1 MSSNTKKK
9 RKLTWIDGAVIA
21 LLCLALICALVVIS
35 RHALS
40 RSLRVIDAEYQ
51 SYTSSA
57 AAEAMVIRGE
67 HLISAPT
74 AGYFKPYYEEGSK
87 VAAGSAIGAMADDP
101 DGEGSTQVYSGA
113 YSGTVSFQ
121 MDGWEEI
128 LNAEAM
134 NSTDRSALIRLYQE
148 GSVQANSENTVDSTS
163 SGRTVAKIVDN
174 FQGCHV
180 LLWLEQPPHQF
191 VNDGCAIFTY
201 ETDSGPSSPITAQVE
216 ENGMLDDGRYYLM
229 LNVPATVTEMV
240 ELRHLDCTLQGE
252 TIAGILLPEEA
263 VVIDGTGQAGVWI
276 VRDGQLEYCPISIS
290 GRFEGNCFTD
300 DIEEHTLIVTVPVR
314 AREGMKYYG

>member
-1 MSSNTKKK
+1 M
-9 RKLTWIDGAVIA
+9 VIA
-21 LLCLALICALVVIS
+21 ILCLVLLCVMVVIS
-35 RHALS
+35 RHVQS
-40 RSLRVIDAEYQ
+40 RSLRVVEAEYQ
-51 SYTSSA
+51 SYTSSTP
-57 AAEAMVIRGE
+57 AEALVIRGE
-67 HLISAPT
+67 NLISAPT
-74 AGYFKPYYEEGSK
+74 AGYFKPYVEEGSK
-87 VAAGSAIGAMADDP
+87 VAAGSAIGAMSNDP

-134 NSTDRSALIRLYQE
+134 DSTDRSALIRLYQE
-148 GSVQANSENTVDSTS
+148 GSVQANSENSIDSTA

-180 LLWLEQPPHQF
+180 LLWLDQPPHQF
-191 VNDGCAIFTY
+191 VNDGCAVFAYDT
-201 ETDSGPSSPITAQVE
+201 EDGASSPIKAQVE

-229 LNVPATVTEMV
+229 LNVSATVTEMV

-252 TIAGILLPEEA
+252 TISGVLLPEES
-263 VVIDGTGQAGVWI
+263 VVIDGSGQAGVWT
-276 VRDGQLEYCPISIS
+276 VRDNMLEYCPINIS
-290 GRFEGNCFTD
+290 GRYEGNYLTD
-300 DIEEHTLIVTVPVR
+300 DIEEHTLIVTVPAK

>member
-1 MSSNTKKK
+1 MSSRIKKK
-9 RKLTWIDGAVIA
+9 RKLTWIDGVVIA
-21 LLCLALICALVVIS
+21 ILCLVLLCVIVVIS
-35 RHALS
+35 RHVQS
-40 RSLRVIDAEYQ
+40 RSLRVVEAEYQ
-51 SYTSSA
+51 SYTSSTP
-57 AAEAMVIRGE
+57 AEALVIRGE

-74 AGYFKPYYEEGSK
+74 AGYFKPYVEEGSK
-87 VAAGSAIGAMADDP
+87 VAAGSAIGAMSNDP

-134 NSTDRSALIRLYQE
+134 DSTDRSALIRLYQE
-148 GSVQANSENTVDSTS
+148 GSVQANSENSVDSTA

-180 LLWLEQPPHQF
+180 LLWLDQPPHQF
-191 VNDGCAIFTY
+191 VNDGCAVFAYDT
-201 ETDSGPSSPITAQVE
+201 EDGASSPIKAQVE

-229 LNVPATVTEMV
+229 LNVSATVTEMV

-252 TIAGILLPEEA
+252 TISGVLLPEES
-263 VVIDGTGQAGVWI
+263 VVIDGSGQAGVWT
-276 VRDGQLEYCPISIS
+276 VRDNMLEYCPINIS
-290 GRFEGNCFTD
+290 GRYEGNYLTD
-300 DIEEHTLIVTVPVR
+300 DIEEHTLIVTVPAK

>member
-1 MSSNTKKK
+1 M
-9 RKLTWIDGAVIA
+9 VIA
-21 LLCLALICALVVIS
+21 ILCLVLLCVIVVIS
-35 RHALS
+35 RHVQS
-40 RSLRVIDAEYQ
+40 RSLRVVEAEYQ
-51 SYTSSA
+51 SYTSSTP
-57 AAEAMVIRGE
+57 AEALVIRGE

-74 AGYFKPYYEEGSK
+74 AGYFKPYVEEGSK
-87 VAAGSAIGAMADDP
+87 VAAGSAIGAMSNDP

-134 NSTDRSALIRLYQE
+134 DSTDRSALIRLYQE
-148 GSVQANSENTVDSTS
+148 GSVQANSENSIDSTA

-180 LLWLEQPPHQF
+180 LLWLDQPPHQF
-191 VNDGCAIFTY
+191 VNDGCAVFTY
-201 ETDSGPSSPITAQVE
+201 DTKDGASSPIKAQVE

-229 LNVPATVTEMV
+229 LNVSATVTEMV

-252 TIAGILLPEEA
+252 TISGVLLPEES
-263 VVIDGTGQAGVWI
+263 VVIDGSGQAGVWT
-276 VRDGQLEYCPISIS
+276 VRDNMLEYCPISIS
-290 GRFEGNCFTD
+290 GRYEGNYLTD
-300 DIEEHTLIVTVPVR
+300 DIEEHTLIVTVPAK

>member
-1 MSSNTKKK
+1 M
-9 RKLTWIDGAVIA
+9 VIA
-21 LLCLALICALVVIS
+21 ILCLVLLCVIVVIS
-35 RHALS
+35 RHVQS
-40 RSLRVIDAEYQ
+40 RSLRVVEAEYQ
-51 SYTSSA
+51 SYTSSTP
-57 AAEAMVIRGE
+57 AEALVIRGE

-74 AGYFKPYYEEGSK
+74 AGYFKPYVEEGSK
-87 VAAGSAIGAMADDP
+87 VAAGSAIGSMSNDP

-134 NSTDRSALIRLYQE
+134 DSTDRSALNRKYQE
-148 GSVQANSENTVDSTS
+148 GSVQANSENSIDSTA

-180 LLWLEQPPHQF
+180 LLWLDQPPHQF
-191 VNDGCAIFTY
+191 VNDGCAVFTY
-201 ETDSGPSSPITAQVE
+201 DTEDGASSPIKAQVE

-229 LNVPATVTEMV
+229 LNVSATVTEMV

-252 TIAGILLPEEA
+252 TISGVLLPAES
-263 VVIDGTGQAGVWI
+263 VVIDGSGQAGVWT
-276 VRDGQLEYCPISIS
+276 VRDNMLEYCPISIS
-290 GRFEGNCFTD
+290 GRYEGNYLTD
-300 DIEEHTLIVTVPVR
+300 DIEEHTLIVTVPAK

>member
-1 MSSNTKKK
+1 M
-9 RKLTWIDGAVIA
+9 VIA
-21 LLCLALICALVVIS
+21 ILCLVLLCVIVVIS
-35 RHALS
+35 RHVQS
-40 RSLRVIDAEYQ
+40 RSLRVVEAEYQ
-51 SYTSSA
+51 SYTSSTP
-57 AAEAMVIRGE
+57 AEALVIRGE

-74 AGYFKPYYEEGSK
+74 AGYFKPYVEEGSK
-87 VAAGSAIGAMADDP
+87 VAAGSAIGAMSNDP

-134 NSTDRSALIRLYQE
+134 DSTDRSALIRLYQE
-148 GSVQANSENTVDSTS
+148 GSVQANSENSVDSTA

-180 LLWLEQPPHQF
+180 LLWLDQPPHQF
-191 VNDGCAIFTY
+191 VNDGCAVFAYDT
-201 ETDSGPSSPITAQVE
+201 EDGASSPIKAQVE

-229 LNVPATVTEMV
+229 LNVSATVTEMV

-252 TIAGILLPEEA
+252 TISGVLLPEES
-263 VVIDGTGQAGVWI
+263 VVIDGSGQAGVWT
-276 VRDGQLEYCPISIS
+276 VRDNMLEYCPINIS
-290 GRFEGNCFTD
+290 GRYEGNYLTD
-300 DIEEHTLIVTVPVR
+300 DIEEHTLIVTVPAK

>member
-1 MSSNTKKK
+1 M
-9 RKLTWIDGAVIA
+9 VIA
-21 LLCLALICALVVIS
+21 ILCLVLLCVMVVIS
-35 RHALS
+35 RHVQS
-40 RSLRVIDAEYQ
+40 HSLRVVEAEYQ
-51 SYTSSA
+51 SYTSSTP
-57 AAEAMVIRGE
+57 AEALVIRGE

-74 AGYFKPYYEEGSK
+74 AGYFKPYVEEGSK
-87 VAAGSAIGAMADDP
+87 VAAGSAIGAMSNDP

-134 NSTDRSALIRLYQE
+134 DSTDRSALIRLYQE
-148 GSVQANSENTVDSTS
+148 GSVQANSENSVDSTA

-180 LLWLEQPPHQF
+180 LLWLDQPPHQF
-191 VNDGCAIFTY
+191 VNDGCAVFTY
-201 ETDSGPSSPITAQVE
+201 DTEDGASSPIKAQVE

-229 LNVPATVTEMV
+229 LNVSATVTEMV

-252 TIAGILLPEEA
+252 TISGVLLPEES
-263 VVIDGTGQAGVWI
+263 VVIDGSGQAGVWT
-276 VRDGQLEYCPISIS
+276 VRDNMLEYCPISIS
-290 GRFEGNCFTD
+290 GRYEGNYLTD
-300 DIEEHTLIVTVPVR
+300 DIEEHTLIVTVPAK

>member
-1 MSSNTKKK
+1 MSSRIKKK
-9 RKLTWIDGAVIA
+9 RKLTWIDGVVIA
-21 LLCLALICALVVIS
+21 ILCLVLLCVIVVIS
-35 RHALS
+35 RHVQS
-40 RSLRVIDAEYQ
+40 RSLRVVEAEYQ
-51 SYTSSA
+51 SYTSSTP
-57 AAEAMVIRGE
+57 AEALVIRGE

-74 AGYFKPYYEEGSK
+74 AGYFKPYVEEGSK
-87 VAAGSAIGAMADDP
+87 VAAGSAIGAMSNDP

-134 NSTDRSALIRLYQE
+134 DSTDRSALIRLYQE
-148 GSVQANSENTVDSTS
+148 GSVQANSENSIDSTA

-180 LLWLEQPPHQF
+180 LLWLDQPPHQF
-191 VNDGCAIFTY
+191 VNDGCAVFTY
-201 ETDSGPSSPITAQVE
+201 DTEDGASSPIKAQVE

-229 LNVPATVTEMV
+229 LNVSATVTEMV

-252 TIAGILLPEEA
+252 TISGVLLPAES
-263 VVIDGTGQAGVWI
+263 VVIDGSGQAGVWT
-276 VRDGQLEYCPISIS
+276 VRDNMLEYCPINIS
-290 GRFEGNCFTD
+290 GRYEGNYLTD
-300 DIEEHTLIVTVPVR
+300 DIEEHTLIVTVPAK

>member
-1 MSSNTKKK
+1 MSSKIKKK
-9 RKLTWIDGAVIA
+9 RKFTWIDGVAVAILCF
-21 LLCLALICALVVIS
+21 LLLCALVVLS
-35 RHALS
+35 RHLQS
-40 RSLRVIDAEYQ
+40 RSLRVVEAEYQ

-57 AAEAMVIRGE
+57 DAEALVIRGE

-74 AGYFKPYYEEGSK
+74 AGYFKPYVEEGSK
-87 VAAGSAIGAMADDP
+87 VAAGSAIGAMSGDP
-101 DGEGSTQVYSGA
+101 DGEGSAQVYSGA

-121 MDGWEEI
+121 MDGWEDI

-134 NSTDRSALIRLYQE
+134 SSTDRSALIRLYQE
-148 GSVQANSENTVDSTS
+148 GSVQANSENTIDSTA

-180 LLWLEQPPHQF
+180 LLWLDQPPHQF
-191 VNDGCAIFTY
+191 VNDGCAVFTY
-201 ETDSGPSSPITAQVE
+201 ETEAGASSPVKAQVE

-252 TIAGILLPEEA
+252 TVSGVMLPEES
-263 VVIDGTGQAGVWI
+263 VVIDGSGQAGVWI
-276 VRDGQLEYCPISIS
+276 VRDDQLEYCPVNIS

-300 DIEEHTLIVTVPVR
+300 DIEEHTLIVTVPAK
-314 AREGMKYYG
+314 AREGIKYYG

>member
-57 AAEAMVIRGE
+57 AAEALVIRDE

>member
-1 MSSNTKKK
+1 M
-9 RKLTWIDGAVIA
+9 VIA
-21 LLCLALICALVVIS
+21 ILCLVLLCVMVVIS
-35 RHALS
+35 RHVQS
-40 RSLRVIDAEYQ
+40 RSLRVVEAEYQ
-51 SYTSSA
+51 SYTSSTP
-57 AAEAMVIRGE
+57 AEALVIRGE

-74 AGYFKPYYEEGSK
+74 AGYFKPYVEEGSK
-87 VAAGSAIGAMADDP
+87 VAAGSAIGAMSNDP

-134 NSTDRSALIRLYQE
+134 DSTDRSALIRLYQE
-148 GSVQANSENTVDSTS
+148 GSVQANSENSVDSTA

-180 LLWLEQPPHQF
+180 LLWLDQPPHQF
-191 VNDGCAIFTY
+191 VNDGCAVFTY
-201 ETDSGPSSPITAQVE
+201 DTEDGASSPIKAQVE

-229 LNVPATVTEMV
+229 LNVSATVTEMV

-252 TIAGILLPEEA
+252 TISGVLLPAES
-263 VVIDGTGQAGVWI
+263 VVIDGSGQAGVWT
-276 VRDGQLEYCPISIS
+276 VRDNMLEYCPISIS
-290 GRFEGNCFTD
+290 GRYEGNYLTD
-300 DIEEHTLIVTVPVR
+300 DIEEHTLIVTVPAK

>member
-1 MSSNTKKK
+1 M
-9 RKLTWIDGAVIA
+9 VIA
-21 LLCLALICALVVIS
+21 ILCLVLLCVIVVIS
-35 RHALS
+35 RHVQS
-40 RSLRVIDAEYQ
+40 RSLRVVEAEYQ
-51 SYTSSA
+51 SYTSSTP
-57 AAEAMVIRGE
+57 AEALVIRGE

-74 AGYFKPYYEEGSK
+74 AGYFKPYVEEGSK
-87 VAAGSAIGAMADDP
+87 VAAGSAIGAMSNDP

-134 NSTDRSALIRLYQE
+134 DSTDRSALIRLYQE
-148 GSVQANSENTVDSTS
+148 GSVQANSENSVDSTA

-180 LLWLEQPPHQF
+180 LLWLDQPPHQF
-191 VNDGCAIFTY
+191 VNDGCAVFTY
-201 ETDSGPSSPITAQVE
+201 DTEDGASSPIKAQVE

-229 LNVPATVTEMV
+229 LNVSATVTEMV

-252 TIAGILLPEEA
+252 TISGVLLPEES
-263 VVIDGTGQAGVWI
+263 VVIDGSGQAGVWT
-276 VRDGQLEYCPISIS
+276 VRDNMLEYCPINIS
-290 GRFEGNCFTD
+290 GRYEGNYLTD
-300 DIEEHTLIVTVPVR
+300 DIEEHTLIVTVPAK

>member
-1 MSSNTKKK
+1 M
-9 RKLTWIDGAVIA
+9 VIA
-21 LLCLALICALVVIS
+21 ILCLVLLCVIVVIS
-35 RHALS
+35 RHVQS
-40 RSLRVIDAEYQ
+40 RSLRVVEAEYQ
-51 SYTSSA
+51 SYTSSTP
-57 AAEAMVIRGE
+57 AEALVIRGE

-74 AGYFKPYYEEGSK
+74 AGYFKPYVEEGSK
-87 VAAGSAIGAMADDP
+87 VAAGSAIGAMSNDP

-134 NSTDRSALIRLYQE
+134 DSTDRSALIRLYQE
-148 GSVQANSENTVDSTS
+148 GSVQANSENSIDSTA

-180 LLWLEQPPHQF
+180 LLWLDQPPHQF
-191 VNDGCAIFTY
+191 VNDGCAVFTY
-201 ETDSGPSSPITAQVE
+201 ETEDGASSPIKAQVE

-229 LNVPATVTEMV
+229 LNVSATVTEMV

-252 TIAGILLPEEA
+252 TISGVLLPEES
-263 VVIDGTGQAGVWI
+263 VVIDGSGQAGVWT
-276 VRDGQLEYCPISIS
+276 VRDNMLEYCPINIS
-290 GRFEGNCFTD
+290 GRYEGNYLTD
-300 DIEEHTLIVTVPVR
+300 DIEEHTLIVTVPAK

>member
-1 MSSNTKKK
+1 M
-9 RKLTWIDGAVIA
+9 VIA
-21 LLCLALICALVVIS
+21 ILCLVLLCVIVVIS
-35 RHALS
+35 RHVQS
-40 RSLRVIDAEYQ
+40 RSLRVVEAEYQ
-51 SYTSSA
+51 SYTSSTP
-57 AAEAMVIRGE
+57 AEALVIRGE

-74 AGYFKPYYEEGSK
+74 AGYFKPYVEEGSK
-87 VAAGSAIGAMADDP
+87 VAAGSAIGAMSNDP

-134 NSTDRSALIRLYQE
+134 DSTDRSALIRLYQE
-148 GSVQANSENTVDSTS
+148 GSVQANSENSIDSTA

-180 LLWLEQPPHQF
+180 LLWLDQPPHQF
-191 VNDGCAIFTY
+191 VNDGCAVFTY
-201 ETDSGPSSPITAQVE
+201 DTEDGASSPIKAQVE

-229 LNVPATVTEMV
+229 LNVSATVTEMV

-252 TIAGILLPEEA
+252 TISGVLLPEES
-263 VVIDGTGQAGVWI
+263 VVIDGSGQAGVWT
-276 VRDGQLEYCPISIS
+276 VRDNMLEYCPINIS
-290 GRFEGNCFTD
+290 GRYEGNYLTD
-300 DIEEHTLIVTVPVR
+300 DIEEHTLIVTVPAK

>member
-1 MSSNTKKK
+1 M
-9 RKLTWIDGAVIA
+9 VIA
-21 LLCLALICALVVIS
+21 ILCLVLLCVIVVIS
-35 RHALS
+35 RHVQS
-40 RSLRVIDAEYQ
+40 RSLRVVEAEYQ
-51 SYTSSA
+51 SYTSSTP
-57 AAEAMVIRGE
+57 AEALVIRGE

-74 AGYFKPYYEEGSK
+74 AGYFKPYVEEGSK
-87 VAAGSAIGAMADDP
+87 VAAGSAIGAMSNDP
-101 DGEGSTQVYSGA
+101 DGDGSTQVYSGA

-134 NSTDRSALIRLYQE
+134 DSTDRSALIRLYQE
-148 GSVQANSENTVDSTS
+148 GSVQANSENSIDSTA

-180 LLWLEQPPHQF
+180 LLWLDQPPHQF
-191 VNDGCAIFTY
+191 VNDGCAVFTY
-201 ETDSGPSSPITAQVE
+201 ETEDGASSPIKAQVE

-229 LNVPATVTEMV
+229 LNVSATVTEMV

-252 TIAGILLPEEA
+252 TISGVLLPEES
-263 VVIDGTGQAGVWI
+263 VVIDGSGQAGVWT
-276 VRDGQLEYCPISIS
+276 VRDNMLEYCPINIS
-290 GRFEGNCFTD
+290 GRYEGNYLTD
-300 DIEEHTLIVTVPVR
+300 DIEEHTLIVTVPAK

>member
-1 MSSNTKKK
+1 MSSRIKKK
-9 RKLTWIDGAVIA
+9 RKLTWIDGVVIA
-21 LLCLALICALVVIS
+21 ILCLVLLCVIVVIS
-35 RHALS
+35 RHVQS
-40 RSLRVIDAEYQ
+40 RSLRVVEAEYQ
-51 SYTSSA
+51 SYTSSTP
-57 AAEAMVIRGE
+57 AEALVIRGE

-74 AGYFKPYYEEGSK
+74 AGYFKPYVEEGSK
-87 VAAGSAIGAMADDP
+87 VAAGSAIGAMSNDP

-134 NSTDRSALIRLYQE
+134 DSTDRSALIRLYQE
-148 GSVQANSENTVDSTS
+148 GSVQANSENSIDSTA

-180 LLWLEQPPHQF
+180 LLWLDQPPHQF
-191 VNDGCAIFTY
+191 VNDGCAVFAYDT
-201 ETDSGPSSPITAQVE
+201 EDGASSPIKAQVE

-229 LNVPATVTEMV
+229 LNVSATVTEMV

-252 TIAGILLPEEA
+252 TISGVLLPEES
-263 VVIDGTGQAGVWI
+263 VVIDGSGQAGVWT
-276 VRDGQLEYCPISIS
+276 VRDNMLEYCPINIS
-290 GRFEGNCFTD
+290 GRYEGNYLTD
-300 DIEEHTLIVTVPVR
+300 DIEEHTLIVTVPAK

>member
-1 MSSNTKKK
+1 M
-9 RKLTWIDGAVIA
+9 VIA
-21 LLCLALICALVVIS
+21 ILCLVLLCVIVVIS
-35 RHALS
+35 RHVQS
-40 RSLRVIDAEYQ
+40 RSLRVIEAEYQ
-51 SYTSSA
+51 SYTSSTP
-57 AAEAMVIRGE
+57 AEALVIRGE

-74 AGYFKPYYEEGSK
+74 AGYFKPYVEEGSK
-87 VAAGSAIGAMADDP
+87 VAAGSAIGAMSNDP

-134 NSTDRSALIRLYQE
+134 DSTDRSALIRLYQE
-148 GSVQANSENTVDSTS
+148 GSVQANSENSIDSTA

-180 LLWLEQPPHQF
+180 LLWLDQPPHQF
-191 VNDGCAIFTY
+191 VNDGCAVFTY
-201 ETDSGPSSPITAQVE
+201 DTEDGASSPIKAQVE

-229 LNVPATVTEMV
+229 LNVSATVTEMV

-252 TIAGILLPEEA
+252 TISGVLLPEES
-263 VVIDGTGQAGVWI
+263 VVIDGSGQAGVWT
-276 VRDGQLEYCPISIS
+276 VRDNMLEYCPINIS
-290 GRFEGNCFTD
+290 GRYEGNYLTD
-300 DIEEHTLIVTVPVR
+300 DIEEHTLIVTVPAK

>member
-1 MSSNTKKK
+1 MSSRIKKK
-9 RKLTWIDGAVIA
+9 RKLTWIDGVVIA
-21 LLCLALICALVVIS
+21 IICLVLLCVMVVIS
-35 RHALS
+35 RHVQS
-40 RSLRVIDAEYQ
+40 RSLRVVEAEYQ
-51 SYTSSA
+51 SYTSSTP
-57 AAEAMVIRGE
+57 AEALVIRGE

-74 AGYFKPYYEEGSK
+74 AGYFKPYVEEGSK
-87 VAAGSAIGAMADDP
+87 VAAGSAIGAMSNDP

-134 NSTDRSALIRLYQE
+134 DSTDRSALIRLYQE
-148 GSVQANSENTVDSTS
+148 GSVQANSENSIDSTA

-180 LLWLEQPPHQF
+180 LLWLDQPPHQF
-191 VNDGCAIFTY
+191 VNDGCAVFTY
-201 ETDSGPSSPITAQVE
+201 DTEDGASSPIKAQVE

-229 LNVPATVTEMV
+229 LNVSATVTEMV

-252 TIAGILLPEEA
+252 TVSGVLLPEES
-263 VVIDGTGQAGVWI
+263 VVIDGSGQAGVWT
-276 VRDGQLEYCPISIS
+276 VRDNMLEYCPINIS
-290 GRFEGNCFTD
+290 GRYEGNYLTD
-300 DIEEHTLIVTVPVR
+300 DIEEHTLIVTVPAK

>member
-1 MSSNTKKK
+1 MSSRIKKK
-9 RKLTWIDGAVIA
+9 RKLTWIDGVVIA
-21 LLCLALICALVVIS
+21 ILCLVLLCVIVVIS
-35 RHALS
+35 RHVQS
-40 RSLRVIDAEYQ
+40 RSLRVVEAEYQ
-51 SYTSSA
+51 SYTSSTP
-57 AAEAMVIRGE
+57 AEALVIRGE

-74 AGYFKPYYEEGSK
+74 AGYFKPYVEEGSK
-87 VAAGSAIGAMADDP
+87 VAAGSAIGSMSNDP

-134 NSTDRSALIRLYQE
+134 DSTDRSALNRKYQE
-148 GSVQANSENTVDSTS
+148 GSVQANSENSIDSTA

-180 LLWLEQPPHQF
+180 LLWLDQPPHQF
-191 VNDGCAIFTY
+191 VNDGCAVFTY
-201 ETDSGPSSPITAQVE
+201 DTEDGASSPIKAQVE

-229 LNVPATVTEMV
+229 LNVSATVTEMV

-252 TIAGILLPEEA
+252 TISGVLLPAES
-263 VVIDGTGQAGVWI
+263 VVIDGSGQAGVWT
-276 VRDGQLEYCPISIS
+276 VRDNMLEYCPISIS
-290 GRFEGNCFTD
+290 GRYEGNYLTD
-300 DIEEHTLIVTVPVR
+300 DIEEHTLIVTVPAK

>member
-1 MSSNTKKK
+1 M
-9 RKLTWIDGAVIA
+9 VIA
-21 LLCLALICALVVIS
+21 ILCLVLLCVIVVIS
-35 RHALS
+35 RHVQS
-40 RSLRVIDAEYQ
+40 RSLRVVEAEYQ
-51 SYTSSA
+51 SYTSSTP
-57 AAEAMVIRGE
+57 AEALVIRGE

-74 AGYFKPYYEEGSK
+74 AGYFKPYVEEGSK
-87 VAAGSAIGAMADDP
+87 VAAGSAIGAMSNDP

-134 NSTDRSALIRLYQE
+134 DSTDRSALIRLYQE
-148 GSVQANSENTVDSTS
+148 GSVQANSENSIDSTA

-180 LLWLEQPPHQF
+180 LLWLDQPPHQF
-191 VNDGCAIFTY
+191 VNDGCAVFAYDT
-201 ETDSGPSSPITAQVE
+201 EDGASSPIKAQVE

-229 LNVPATVTEMV
+229 LNVSATVTEMV

-252 TIAGILLPEEA
+252 TISGVLLPEES
-263 VVIDGTGQAGVWI
+263 VVIDGSGQAGVWT
-276 VRDGQLEYCPISIS
+276 VRDNMLEYCPINIS
-290 GRFEGNCFTD
+290 GRYEGNYLTD
-300 DIEEHTLIVTVPVR
+300 DIEEHTLIVTVPAK

>member
-1 MSSNTKKK
+1 M
-9 RKLTWIDGAVIA
+9 VIA
-21 LLCLALICALVVIS
+21 ILCLVLLCVMVVIS
-35 RHALS
+35 RHVQS
-40 RSLRVIDAEYQ
+40 RSLRVVEAEYQ
-51 SYTSSA
+51 SYTSSTP
-57 AAEAMVIRGE
+57 AEALVIRGE

-74 AGYFKPYYEEGSK
+74 AGYFKPYVEEGSK
-87 VAAGSAIGAMADDP
+87 VAAGSAIGAMSNDP

-134 NSTDRSALIRLYQE
+134 DSTDRSALIRLYQE
-148 GSVQANSENTVDSTS
+148 GSVQANSENSIDSTA

-180 LLWLEQPPHQF
+180 LLWLDQPPHQF
-191 VNDGCAIFTY
+191 VNDGCAVFTY
-201 ETDSGPSSPITAQVE
+201 ETEDGASSPIKAQVE

-229 LNVPATVTEMV
+229 LNVSATVTEMV

-252 TIAGILLPEEA
+252 TISGVLLPEES
-263 VVIDGTGQAGVWI
+263 VVIDGSGQAGVWT
-276 VRDGQLEYCPISIS
+276 VRDNMLEYCPINIS
-290 GRFEGNCFTD
+290 GRYEGNYLTD
-300 DIEEHTLIVTVPVR
+300 DIEEHTLIVTVPAK

>member
-1 MSSNTKKK
+1 M
-9 RKLTWIDGAVIA
+9 VIA
-21 LLCLALICALVVIS
+21 ILCLVLLCVIVVIS
-35 RHALS
+35 RHVQS
-40 RSLRVIDAEYQ
+40 RSLRVVEAEYQ
-51 SYTSSA
+51 SYTSSTP
-57 AAEAMVIRGE
+57 AEALVIRGE
-67 HLISAPT
+67 NLISAPT
-74 AGYFKPYYEEGSK
+74 AGYFKPYVEEGSK
-87 VAAGSAIGAMADDP
+87 VAAGSAIGAMSNDP

-134 NSTDRSALIRLYQE
+134 DSTDRSALIRLYQE
-148 GSVQANSENTVDSTS
+148 GSVQANSENSIDSTA

-180 LLWLEQPPHQF
+180 LLWLDQPPHQF
-191 VNDGCAIFTY
+191 VNDGCAVFAYDT
-201 ETDSGPSSPITAQVE
+201 EDGASSPIKAQVE

-229 LNVPATVTEMV
+229 LNVSATVTEMV

-252 TIAGILLPEEA
+252 TISGVLLPEES
-263 VVIDGTGQAGVWI
+263 VVIDGSGQAGVWT
-276 VRDGQLEYCPISIS
+276 VRDNMLEYCPINIS
-290 GRFEGNCFTD
+290 GRYEGNYLTD
-300 DIEEHTLIVTVPVR
+300 DIEEHTLIVTVPAK

>member
-1 MSSNTKKK
+1 MS
-9 RKLTWIDGAVIA
+9 WIDGVAIA
-21 LLCLALICALVVIS
+21 IVCLLLLCALVFVL
-35 RHALS
+35 RHLQS
-40 RSLRVIDAEYQ
+40 RSLRVVEAQYQ

-57 AAEAMVIRGE
+57 AAEALVIRGE

-74 AGYFKPYYEEGSK
+74 AGYFKPYVEEGSK
-87 VAAGSAIGAMADDP
+87 VAAGSAIGAMSNDP

-121 MDGWEEI
+121 MDGWENI

-134 NSTDRSALIRLYQE
+134 SSTDRSALIRLYQE
-148 GSVQANSENTVDSTS
+148 GSVQTNSENTIDSTA

-180 LLWLEQPPHQF
+180 LLWLDEPPHQF
-191 VNDGCAIFTY
+191 VNDGCTVFTY
-201 ETDSGPSSPITAQVE
+201 ETDGDVSSPITAQVE

-229 LNVPATVTEMV
+229 LNVPATVKEMV

-252 TIAGILLPEEA
+252 TVSGVLLPEES
-263 VVIDGTGQAGVWI
+263 VVIDGSGQAGVWT
-276 VRDGQLEYCPISIS
+276 VFDNMLEYRPINIS
-290 GRFEGNCFTD
+290 GRFEGNYFTD
-300 DIEEHTLIVTVPVR
+300 DIEEHTLIVTVPAK